1 MKESNEKNTIKEI
14 IETGSEISG
23 GIGGAVIG
31 GLIAG
36 PVGAMLGG
44 ASGPIIS
51 KAFKVLGLEIKNR
64 FLGTRENIRIGAAY
78 AFAINKINENEFS
91 GRSLRDDDF
100 FKEIKNNRAASEEV
114 LEGIILSSQREFE
127 ELKIKFLGNLYANVC
142 FRADI
147 SKQHINQLIKTADSL
162 TFRQFCILQLM
173 NERYNESL
181 NLNVKLRGLD
191 RWEISIFDIVAEVRD
206 LHQRGLLNIP
216 NTHDAGDNSSPIQ
229 LNRLSITK
237 SGLFFCEIL
246 SLEEIEKET
255 LDDLNRTTSIRE
267 K

>member
-1 MKESNEKNTIKEI
+1 MSTNKEKDPIKDI

-31 GLIAG
+31 GLLAG
-36 PVGAMLGG
+36 TIGAMLGG
-44 ASGPIIS
+44 ASGPIIA
-51 KAFKVLGLEIKNR
+51 KTFKIIGIEIKER
-64 FLGTRENIRIGAAY
+64 FLSPRDNVRIGAAY
-78 AFAINKINENEFS
+78 AFAINKIDENERN
-91 GRSLRDDDF
+91 GKNLRDDDF
-100 FKEIKNNRAASEEV
+100 FEEIKNNRPASEEV

-142 FRADI
+142 FRAEV
-147 SKQHINQLIKTADSL
+147 SKQHINQLIKTADNL

-173 NERYNESL
+173 NERYIESL

-191 RWEISIFDIVAEVRD
+191 RWEISIFDIVAEIRD

-216 NTHDAGDNSSPIQ
+216 ITHNAGDNSSPIQ
-229 LNRLSITK
+229 LNQLSITK

-246 SLEEIEKET
+246 SLEEIEKGI
-255 LDDLNRTTSIRE
+255 LDDLNSLTSFRE
-267 K
+267 